1 LLLSCYP
8 PLTWAASLGP
18 SCPRKRT
25 IGTYSDKREVVTKP
39 KLQIALDTMD
49 LARALSVATQTVDIV
64 DRIEVGTPLLR
75 KHGMRAIEA
84 VRARCEDAVVVADC
98 KIMDYGELETT
109 EAIRAGANG
118 VIVQAAAPAETIK
131 AVCLTAQSLGAFT
144 MVDCMGITDIRGVA
158 HDLRDLPLSHLIVH
172 KSKDEQGALGPIQA
186 YEIFDVTTG
195 TGLPPL
201 AVAGGIAPAN
211 VAKLVALA
219 NIETVIVG
227 RAVVAS
233 DAPAEVVRSLLRCMG

>member
-1 LLLSCYP
+1 VDN
-8 PLTWAASLGP
+8 GN
-18 SCPRKRT
+18 
-25 IGTYSDKREVVTKP
+25 IYSDKREAVTKP

-49 LARALSVATQTVDIV
+49 LVKALSVASQTVDIV

-84 VRARCEDAVVVADC
+84 VRARCEGAVVVADC

-144 MVDCMGITDIRGVA
+144 MVDCIGIADTREFA
-158 HDLRDLPLSHLIVH
+158 HAFSDLPLSHLIVH
-172 KSKDEQGALGPIQA
+172 KNKDEQWAMGPIQA
-186 YEIFDVTTG
+186 YEVFDVAAD

-201 AVAGGIAPAN
+201 AVAGGITPAT
-211 VAKLVALA
+211 VSKLVALA
-219 NIETVIVG
+219 NIDTVIVG

-233 DAPAEVVRSLLRCMG
+233 DAPAEVVYSLLRCME